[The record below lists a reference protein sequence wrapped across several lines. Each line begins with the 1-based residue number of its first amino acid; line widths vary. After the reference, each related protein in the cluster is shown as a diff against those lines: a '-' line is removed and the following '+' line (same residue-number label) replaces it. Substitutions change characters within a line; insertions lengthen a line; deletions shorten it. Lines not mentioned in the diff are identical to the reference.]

1 MNKGDTRVIINSIGE
16 GSIMVSN
23 FNGNIENGDYLTTSP
38 IPGIGMRQN
47 SEFLANYT
55 VAKATC
61 SVNFNNIQSYPLE
74 KVKQEYIYTS
84 NIKVEESNIEIIEPL
99 SNLAYYS
106 NLDENSNVVITSN
119 YEFHSNVIKTETIN
133 VSNLVITSNLENC
146 LDSNGDLIY
155 QIQYDENSNII
166 YESEYEIKYIKLDGT
181 IIDYDQYDSN
191 VDFIMCMIGATYHCG

>member
-1 MNKGDTRVIINSIGE
+1 MNKGDKRIIINSLGE
-16 GSIMVSN
+16 GSIWISN
-23 FNGNIENGDYLTTSP
+23 YNGNIENGDYLTSSD
-38 IPGIGMRQN
+38 IPGIAMRQN

-84 NIKVEESNIEIIEPL
+84 NIKVVESNIEIIEPL

-106 NLDENSNVVITSN
+106 NADENSNVVITSN
-119 YEFHSNVIKTETIN
+119 YEFFSNVIKTETIN
-133 VSNLVITSNLENC
+133 VSNLIITSNLENC

-155 QIQYDENSNII
+155 EIQYDENSNII

-191 VDFIMCMIGATYHCG
+191 IHYIMCFIGCTYHCG